1 MNVSPGGTPD
11 FPYRYAELEAVAR
24 GYIPLGSRV
33 TLAMRVAGDVLVGN
47 PPFAELPRWGD
58 SYAVGG
64 QSGVRGVPA
73 QRYYGK
79 SEGHRQYRSTWRH
92 FFSFRLLGKDL
103 TLGGAAFAD
112 GGRVWADTTPH
123 PELDGTGLGIK
134 YGLGGGLRSRPG
146 LAFVLR
152 ADVA

>member
-1 MNVSPGGTPD
+1 
-11 FPYRYAELEAVAR
+11 
-24 GYIPLGSRV
+24 
-33 TLAMRVAGDVLVGN
+33 MRVAGDVLVGN

-79 SEGHRQYRSTWRH
+79 VKVIGNLEARAH
-92 FFSFRLLGKDL
+92 FFNFRFLGKDL

-134 YGLGGGLRSRPG
+134 YGLGGGAAPSRPG
-146 LAFVLR
+146 PPSYFARTSLGR
-152 ADVA
+152 PTRRPSADT